1 MAEEKKTYTWPVQ
14 LRENMVTEDTSD
26 YVASVKTFTVT
37 KTVDDI
43 INELIKRGIEYKK
56 ETFRAVFGLMEGMIR
71 ETVCSGYP
79 VITDNARYS
88 PTITGSFD
96 SNGDPLGDSEIKC
109 GVNIQPTDTMK
120 KEVAQV
126 RIVVDTTLELG
137 GAKITRVK
145 DLYTGAT
152 DGTVHAG
159 DMIEITGNKIK
170 CLNADGS
177 GIGRFTLYNESESG
191 EEITQLGYNDP
202 SRITFM
208 FPTGLLPGS
217 YRLEIETYFAA
228 GSKLLKTPRT
238 LVCPILLKLVE

>member
-1 MAEEKKTYTWPVQ
+1 
-14 LRENMVTEDTSD
+14 
-26 YVASVKTFTVT
+26 
-37 KTVDDI
+37 
-43 INELIKRGIEYKK
+43 
-56 ETFRAVFGLMEGMIR
+56 MEGMIR

-208 FPTGLLPGS
+208 FPTGLLTGT
-217 YRLEIETYFAA
+217 YRLEIETYFTS
-228 GSKLLKTPRT
+228 GSNLLKTPRT

>member
-1 MAEEKKTYTWPVQ
+1 MAEEQKYVWPVQ
-14 LRENMVTEDTSD
+14 LRENLVTEDTND
-26 YVASVKTFTVT
+26 YVATVKTFTVT
-37 KTVDDI
+37 KTLDDI
-43 INELIKRGIEYKK
+43 LNAIVDEGTEYKK
-56 ETFRAVFGLMEGMIR
+56 ETLQGIYLRIERKIR

-79 VITDNARYS
+79 VTTDNACFA

-96 SNGDPLGDSEIKC
+96 SHGEVLEGSMAKC
-109 GVNIQPTDTMK
+109 GINIQPTDKMT
-120 KEVAQV
+120 KELAKVK
-126 RIVVDTTLELG
+126 IHVDSVLEQG
-137 GAKITRVK
+137 GAKIDRVK
-145 DLYTGAT
+145 DLYTGVT

-208 FPTGLLPGS
+208 FPTGLLTGT
-217 YRLEIETYFAA
+217 YRLEIETYFSS
-228 GSKLLKTPRT
+228 GNKLLKTPRT